1 MSETKIAAQHLRRC
15 AFVYVR
21 QSSTAQVM
29 QNRESTARQY
39 QLVERAV
46 ALGWKHDQVNLID
59 EDLGLS
65 GSGLI
70 ERSGFAHMTAEVAL
84 GHAGIVLALEASRL
98 ARNNAD
104 WYRLLDLCS
113 VTDTLI
119 GDADGLYHPGL
130 FNDRLVLGLKGTM
143 SEAELHLL
151 RARLNGGIRNKA
163 ARGELR
169 RGLPVG
175 FVWGDADGEVRFH
188 PDQSVVDAI
197 RTVFERFAEM
207 GSARRVWLHFRAE
220 GLRFPSQRFP
230 SLETANALDGIAWV
244 TATYTKIHQVLTSP
258 VYAGAYVYGKSHHE
272 RFVDADGKVRTRVRR
287 LPRSEWSVLIR
298 EHHKGF
304 IDWDAFE
311 ANQVRL
317 GSNTRPRPH
326 EPAGVVREGTALLQ
340 GIATCG
346 RCGRG
351 LHVAY
356 SGRASSPNYFCPG
369 KDIVNGRGEFC
380 LRIGGRQIDDAVAPE
395 LLAALRPAALEASL
409 DVANRL
415 SADREAALAHWM
427 QQVERMRYEAQ
438 RAERRYRAVD
448 AENRLV
454 ARGLE
459 AEWEKGLQALAEAE
473 AELARRERAAP
484 NVLSAT
490 QRQAILALGV
500 DVERVWS
507 APTTTDRDRKELLRT
522 VLEEVIIAVERE
534 EGRAHLA
541 LRWRGGLITDV
552 DVPLPPKQAPI
563 RTEEDTIDL
572 VRRLALHYPDAVIAG
587 VLNRQGRRTATG
599 LRFTANRVNGLR
611 THWGI
616 PRHERPLPEPSG
628 ELVSVYEAAKVLD
641 VAPSTLFRWLNDGF
655 IAGEQLTPAA
665 PWRIRLTDELRARFV
680 EEPPPGFVPMVD
692 AMRLLGFSRQTVL
705 QRVKRAELQAVHVR
719 RGRRKGLT
727 IKVPAPLAG
736 FFDAEQSTRG

>member
-1 MSETKIAAQHLRRC
+1 MTETKITAQHLRRC

-21 QSSTAQVM
+21 QSSAAQVT

-39 QLVERAV
+39 QLVDRAV

-70 ERSGFAHMTAEVAL
+70 DRSGFAHMTAEVAL

-175 FVWGDADGEVRFH
+175 FVWGEADGEVRFH

-220 GLRFPSQRFP
+220 GLRFPSQRLPF
-230 SLETANALDGIAWV
+230 LVAANALEGIAWV
-244 TATYTKIHQVLTSP
+244 TPTYTKVHQVLTSP

-304 IDWDAFE
+304 IDWDTFE

-356 SGRASSPNYFCPG
+356 SGRTSSPSYFCPG

-380 LRIGGRQIDDAVAPE
+380 LRIGGRQIDDAVVPA
-395 LLAALRPAALEASL
+395 LLVVLRPPALEASL
-409 DVANRL
+409 QVADRL
-415 SADREAALAHWM
+415 GADREAALAYWR
-427 QQVERMRYEAQ
+427 QQIERTRYEAQ
-438 RAERRYRAVD
+438 RAERRYRSVD

-459 AEWEKGLQALAEAE
+459 AEWEKCLLALADAE
-473 AELARRERAAP
+473 AELARRERATP
-484 NVLSAT
+484 DVLSEA
-490 QRQAILALGV
+490 QREGILSLGI

-522 VLEEVIIAVERE
+522 VLEEVIIAVERD

-552 DVPLPPKQAPI
+552 EVPLPPKKAPV
-563 RTEEDTIDL
+563 RTDEDTIDL

-599 LRFTANRVNGLR
+599 LRFTANRVAGLR

-616 PRHERPLPEPSG
+616 PCHERRPAEPSG
-628 ELVSVYEAAKVLD
+628 ELVSVYAAASILD

-655 IAGEQLTPAA
+655 IAGEQPTPGA
-665 PWRIRLTDELRARFV
+665 PWRIRVSDELRARFV

-692 AMRLLGFSRQTVL
+692 AMRLLGVSRQTVL
-705 QRVKRAELQAVHVR
+705 QRVKRGELDAVHVR
-719 RGRRKGLT
+719 RGRRNGLT
-727 IKVPAPLAG
+727 IKVPAPLVG
-736 FFDAEQSTRG
+736 LFDAGESARG